1 MTSENL
7 VYVLIAFIAGFCIG
21 GITMCLMQFNQNMK
35 ILKDSEDK

>member
-7 VYVLIAFIAGFCIG
+7 VYVFIAFIAGFCIG